1 MKITAMEWMRSKP
14 VVPQRDVEIAAL
26 VLGLEDKERADLT
39 QFYRREFERERR
51 RERIRQMV
59 ALAAFVAL
67 IAICV
72 AAVWAKL

>member
-39 QFYRREFERERR
+39 Q
-51 RERIRQMV
+51 
-59 ALAAFVAL
+59 
-67 IAICV
+67 
-72 AAVWAKL
+72 